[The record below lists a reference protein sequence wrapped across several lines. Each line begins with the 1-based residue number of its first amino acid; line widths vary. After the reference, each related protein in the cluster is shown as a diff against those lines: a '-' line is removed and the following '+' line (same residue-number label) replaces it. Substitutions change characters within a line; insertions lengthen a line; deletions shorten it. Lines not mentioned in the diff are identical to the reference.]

1 MLSWGSHE
9 RLHIKTPFFNLVAS
23 TTLVRWWSQMD
34 YWHMR
39 FFVTF
44 STQYSSWQTSED
56 WNRDSVRLSLGFFNI
71 VHPCYASYSALPAQL
86 CQCAGLLQCHSDSS
100 NHQQKEEYIVWH
112 ILPTTFLPAFL
123 HILTYFWLFSH
134 INEDYEE
141 IYSYIHNLHIWHD
154 LIVFLCILSDLN
166 ISANVVYSS
175 HVLCIFTHICA
186 C

>member
-100 NHQQKEEYIVWH
+100 NHQQKRGVH
-112 ILPTTFLPAFL
+112 C
-123 HILTYFWLFSH
+123 LTYFAYNFPSCIFAYSNLLLIIFPYKWRLWRD
-134 INEDYEE
+134 IL
-141 IYSYIHNLHIWHD
+141 IYS
-154 LIVFLCILSDLN
+154 
-166 ISANVVYSS
+166 
-175 HVLCIFTHICA
+175 
-186 C
+186 